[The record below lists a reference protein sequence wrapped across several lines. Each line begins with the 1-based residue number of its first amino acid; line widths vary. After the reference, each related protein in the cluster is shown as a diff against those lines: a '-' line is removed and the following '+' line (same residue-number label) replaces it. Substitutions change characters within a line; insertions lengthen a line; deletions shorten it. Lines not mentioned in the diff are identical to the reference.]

1 MDRELSVSVESKS
14 SFAWCLSSVRQLIT
28 RSGFKILAEI
38 PFHREFEQRL
48 GLKFRQYTVLI
59 VWDPFESYEA
69 VLSDS
74 QAGVLLP
81 FHVLVEEKNKA
92 TVIAATNLPLLAWAV
107 GSIGLRMAANN
118 LHQRIHELFSELKRL
133 ENEPAEDAYVS
144 QRGGM
149 K

>member
-1 MDRELSVSVESKS
+1 MDRELSVSVESK
-14 SFAWCLSSVRQLIT
+14 FAFASCLSSVRQLIT

-59 VWDPFESYEA
+59 VWDPLESYEA

-74 QAGVLLP
+74 QAGILLP
-81 FHVLVEEKNKA
+81 FHVLVEEENKGTA
-92 TVIAATNLPLLAWAV
+92 IAATNLPLLAWTI

-118 LHQRIHELFSELKRL
+118 LDRRVHELFSELKRL
-133 ENEPAEDAYVS
+133 ENEPAEGVYAPE
-144 QRGGM
+144 RGGM